1 MNSSKLTPKVVL
13 GIAAHPDDLDFY
25 AGGTMAAF
33 AKAGANVYYLTLTDG
48 GKGTDNRAATS
59 EALRDTRRDEQR
71 AASNIL
77 GLKDVFFCEF
87 PDGTLENTQDVKR
100 EIVKTIRRIKPDVVV
115 TLDPTVAYIAGQG
128 LINHP
133 DHRAAGQAALDA
145 VYPLARDHM
154 SFPEL
159 LTQGY
164 EPHKTPTVLLVTF
177 EPTRGEYVVDI
188 SDVFELKVQAMAEH
202 ASQFSNIEQTKTVLR
217 NYGAVAGKAHG
228 FTYGEPFVRIDIA

>member
-1 MNSSKLTPKVVL
+1 MNSNTLTPHVVL

-33 AKAGANVYYLTLTDG
+33 AKAGAEVYYLTLTDG
-48 GKGTDNRAATS
+48 GKGTDDRTMTS
-59 EALRDTRRDEQR
+59 EALRDLRRDEQR
-71 AASNIL
+71 AASKIL
-77 GLKDVFFCEF
+77 DLKDVLFCDF
-87 PDGTLENTQDVKR
+87 PDGSLENTPAVKR
-100 EIVKTIRRIKPDVVV
+100 EVVKVIRRVKPDVVV
-115 TLDPTVAYIAGQG
+115 TLDPTVAYIAEQG

-159 LTQGY
+159 LAEGY

-177 EPTRGEYVVDI
+177 EPTRGEYVHDI
-188 SDVFELKVQAMAEH
+188 SDVFTLKLQAVDAH
-202 ASQFSNIEQTKTVLR
+202 ASQFKDTSHTNKALQT
-217 NYGAVAGKAHG
+217 YGAAAGKAHG
-228 FTYGEPFVRIDIA
+228 YNYAETFVRIDIA